1 MARRCQLTGVTAQS
15 GNKVSHALNRSR
27 RRFLPNLQNKRIWDP
42 EAKKWIRIKL
52 TAKAIKTIDKKGLR
66 AMLNEAK

>member
-1 MARRCQLTGVTAQS
+1 
-15 GNKVSHALNRSR
+15 
-27 RRFLPNLQNKRIWDP
+27 LQNKRIWDP